1 MDTKP
6 FMFGYATNRTEVPNI
21 GGYYCSVQCM
31 WINGLT
37 HQPAI
42 ERSDNSELF
51 TKTKVNNEQDDDGV
65 FSLELAT
72 KTHVQVEQDD
82 SNIEHCFFA
91 ELLTKTD
98 VVQESDDN
106 CANQEFLG
114 FFDDSINHE

>member
-1 MDTKP
+1 MGNMP
-6 FMFGYATNRTEVPNI
+6 FLFGYATSRTEVPSI
-21 GGYYCSVQCM
+21 EGYYNSIQCM
-31 WINGLT
+31 WINTLT
-37 HQPAI
+37 DLPAI
-42 ERSDNSELF
+42 ERPDNSELF

-82 SNIEHCFFA
+82 SNIEHSFFS

-106 CANQEFLG
+106 CVNGEFLG